1 MRGIIS
7 RKCSLFIIGSLLFLC
22 PLHINAKVN
31 SGFSQE
37 VAAFMETNGMTV
49 FEDPEIKAI
58 QAELAGFGQVE
69 TEDLTEE
76 ERKKATDLVD
86 HLLSSIE
93 RVAREYMSGKRTS
106 ANPVYTVQDYKE
118 LTPCVDDGDGSC
130 FEAKQQELT
139 KQPQQPQQPQQPE
152 LTQQP
157 EQLQQAQQPEQP
169 AAEEKISFGAM
180 LNKKRTDSLEAIRQN
195 LKL

>member
-7 RKCSLFIIGSLLFLC
+7 RKCSLFIIGSLLFFC

-58 QAELAGFGQVE
+58 QAELARYGE
-69 TEDLTEE
+69 TEELSEE

-93 RVAREYMSGKRTS
+93 RVAREYMLGKRTS

-130 FEAKQQELT
+130 FEEKQPQQQELT
-139 KQPQQPQQPQQPE
+139 KQPQQVQQPE

-157 EQLQQAQQPEQP
+157 EQP
-169 AAEEKISFGAM
+169 AAEEKLSFGAM